1 MPQLALHIHFELID
15 LQYLEEV
22 VRKQLYL
29 ESELCRKK
37 VTDAI
42 RVIKNKI
49 DLQERRLDR
58 YRQVCVCVLV
68 IPMLANLTC
77 NFIRIFSFL
86 VHINIAV

>member
-1 MPQLALHIHFELID
+1 MD

-49 DLQERRLDR
+49 DLQDRRLDR
-58 YRQVCVCVLV
+58 YRQVCVL
-68 IPMLANLTC
+68 PMLCKSCEGFYTLPFRPVKFFHEDKYYFNQIHSLSG
-77 NFIRIFSFL
+77 F
-86 VHINIAV
+86 